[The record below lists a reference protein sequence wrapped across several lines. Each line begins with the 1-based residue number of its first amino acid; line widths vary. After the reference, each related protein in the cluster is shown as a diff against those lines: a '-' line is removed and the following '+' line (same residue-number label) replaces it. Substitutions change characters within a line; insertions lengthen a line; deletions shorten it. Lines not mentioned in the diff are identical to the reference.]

1 MGRYTISDVC
11 KALDVKPHIIRYWEK
26 EIDLLS
32 PSKNQGGRRVY
43 SEADLQ
49 LLFRIKYLV
58 YEKKFTVEGAAQQI
72 VAESEGE
79 KADAKARI
87 HAVRGQL
94 LHLLG
99 KIRRHDADTDQ

>member
-1 MGRYTISDVC
+1 MARYTISDVC
-11 KALDVKPHIIRYWEK
+11 KALDVKPHIIRYWEQ
-26 EIDLLS
+26 EIGLLS
-32 PSKNQGGRRVY
+32 PSKNRGGRRIY

-72 VAESEGE
+72 VEESEGAG
-79 KADAKARI
+79 ADAKAQI
-87 HAVRGQL
+87 HAVRGEL
-94 LHLLG
+94 LNLLG